1 MTSEMPFHEGD
12 ITWAKEMLQVH
23 SLQAP
28 AGYPRRVQGD
38 DYTCSCGEWAN
49 AEIRGGTF
57 LSHRV
62 EEMLRAL
69 VAAGWKSPKMVAK
82 EDRDRLEFLA
92 SVHPE
97 PPDGTR
103 IEFQEHGSPGGD
115 LIAIYRDDASSAE
128 AGWPVGNG
136 GKVWCEYGRS
146 VPMTWIQV
154 LADPR
159 LAAAIGGK
167 HLIVKP
173 EPRRVKR
180 VFAAASTQQH
190 IPNDVD
196 VVRDKDQKIWTR
208 VKGASGISHPSDPWR
223 VPGSFTYPYVD
234 QAKLLQDYG
243 PVVEVL
249 S

>member
-12 ITWAKEMLQVH
+12 IIWAKDVLQAH
-23 SLQAP
+23 SLASWNS
-28 AGYPRRVQGD
+28 
-38 DYTCSCGEWAN
+38 TTLNCHCGRWSQEKGSSRQEFA
-49 AEIRGGTF
+49 R
-57 LSHRV
+57 HRV

-69 VAAGWKSPKMVAK
+69 VSAGWKSPKMVAK

-208 VKGASGISHPSDPWR
+208 IKGASGIPYLSDPWR

-234 QAKLLQDYG
+234 QAKLLRDYG

>member
-12 ITWAKEMLQVH
+12 ITWAMNIYAAHRLT
-23 SLQAP
+23 SITTGAP
-28 AGYPRRVQGD
+28 F
-38 DYTCSCGEWAN
+38 TCSCRERSADGLN
-49 AEIRGGTF
+49 SIRQ
-57 LSHRV
+57 HRMEQV
-62 EEMLRAL
+62 LRAL

-82 EDRDRLEFLA
+82 ENKDKVEFLTN
-92 SVHPE
+92 VHPE

-128 AGWPVGNG
+128 AGYMTGDG

-146 VPMTWIQV
+146 VPMTWTEV
-154 LADPR
+154 LANPR

-167 HLIVKP
+167 HLVVKP

-180 VFAAASTQQH
+180 VFAAASTQSE

-196 VVRDKDQKIWTR
+196 AVRDKDQRTWTR
-208 VKGASGISHPSDPWR
+208 VKSLFPHVSDPWR
-223 VPGSFTYPYVD
+223 ASGNSFIYPFVS
-234 QAKLLQDYG
+234 QSKLLQDYG